1 VVQMVD
7 DVNARV
13 DAIHPGRRTDAS
25 DKKLAADMEKEHKE
39 LDRFFGSDI

>member
-1 VVQMVD
+1 MVD

-13 DAIHPGRRTDAS
+13 DAIHPKRQTNAS

-39 LDRFFGSDI
+39 LDRFLGSDI